1 MSPVAVG
8 GPALFIGTDTDYVA
22 LVRPELDPAD
32 PGVRQ
37 AAAQAGVTPEE
48 FAGAGDTWAVL
59 IEHDGEGGGFELP
72 GVRDAEPADFAERL
86 RAELVAATGGP
97 FTVDG
102 GALLRLD
109 ARPAGP
115 ATDDAGTDGDAGGGG
130 GAEAYVF
137 TAHVT
142 PPDDPSDDDAGT
154 PLTVET
160 GPLPVA
166 GLLADLDTFLG
177 SLA

>member
-1 MSPVAVG
+1 MSPVDAG
-8 GPALFIGTDTDYVA
+8 GPALFIGTGTDYVA

-37 AAAQAGVTPEE
+37 AAEQAGVTPEE

-72 GVRDAEPADFAERL
+72 GVRDTEPADFAERL
-86 RAELVAATGGP
+86 RAELAAATGGP

-109 ARPAGP
+109 ARPAG
-115 ATDDAGTDGDAGGGG
+115 ADAYA
-130 GAEAYVF
+130 F

-142 PPDDPSDDDAGT
+142 PPEDPSDEDAGT
-154 PLTVET
+154 PPTVET

-166 GLLADLDTFLG
+166 GLLADLDAFLG

>member
-37 AAAQAGVTPEE
+37 AAEQAGVTPEE
-48 FAGAGDTWAVL
+48 FAGPGDTWAVL
-59 IEHDGEGGGFELP
+59 IEHGGEGGGFELP

-86 RAELVAATGGP
+86 RAELAAATGGP

-109 ARPAGP
+109 ARPAGTT
-115 ATDDAGTDGDAGGGG
+115 TDADAGGTGG
-130 GAEAYVF
+130 DAYVF

-160 GPLPVA
+160 GPLSVA

>member
-1 MSPVAVG
+1 MSPVDAG
-8 GPALFIGTDTDYVA
+8 GPALFIGTGTDYVA

-37 AAAQAGVTPEE
+37 AAEQAGVTPEE

-72 GVRDAEPADFAERL
+72 GVRDTEPADFAERL
-86 RAELVAATGGP
+86 RAELAAATGGP
-97 FTVDG
+97 FMVDG

-109 ARPAGP
+109 ARPAG
-115 ATDDAGTDGDAGGGG
+115 ADAYA
-130 GAEAYVF
+130 F

-142 PPDDPSDDDAGT
+142 PPEDPSDEDAGT
-154 PLTVET
+154 PPTVET

-166 GLLADLDTFLG
+166 GLLADLDAFLG

>member
-1 MSPVAVG
+1 MSPVPVG

-37 AAAQAGVTPEE
+37 AAEQAGVTPQE

-59 IEHDGEGGGFELP
+59 VEHDGEGGGFELP
-72 GVRDAEPADFAERL
+72 GVRDAEPVDFAERL
-86 RAELVAATGGP
+86 RAELTAAAGGP

-102 GALLRLD
+102 GSLLRLD
-109 ARPAGP
+109 ARPADPG
-115 ATDDAGTDGDAGGGG
+115 AGTGAGGDAGTD
-130 GAEAYVF
+130 AYVF
-137 TAHVT
+137 LARVT
-142 PPDDPSDDDAGT
+142 PPEDPSGDDAGT

-166 GLLADLDTFLG
+166 ALLADLDAFLG

>member
-37 AAAQAGVTPEE
+37 AAAQAGVLPEE

-109 ARPAGP
+109 ARPAGT
-115 ATDDAGTDGDAGGGG
+115 ATDDAGTDGDAGG

-142 PPDDPSDDDAGT
+142 PPDDPSDDAGT

>member
-1 MSPVAVG
+1 MSPVDAG
-8 GPALFIGTDTDYVA
+8 GPALFIGTGTDYVA

-37 AAAQAGVTPEE
+37 AAEQAGVTPEE

-72 GVRDAEPADFAERL
+72 GVRDTEPADFAERL
-86 RAELVAATGGP
+86 RAELAAATGGP

-109 ARPAGP
+109 ARPAG
-115 ATDDAGTDGDAGGGG
+115 ADAYA
-130 GAEAYVF
+130 F

-142 PPDDPSDDDAGT
+142 PPEDPSDEDAGT

-166 GLLADLDTFLG
+166 GLLADLDAFLG

>member
-1 MSPVAVG
+1 VSPLATG

-32 PGVRQ
+32 PGVRR
-37 AAAQAGVTPEE
+37 AAEQAGVAPEE
-48 FAGAGDTWAVL
+48 FAGPGDTWAVL
-59 IEHDGEGGGFELP
+59 VERDGEGDGFELP
-72 GVRDAEPADFAERL
+72 GVRDAEPAGLAQRL
-86 RAELVAATGGP
+86 RAGLADAAGP

-102 GALLRLD
+102 GAVLRLD

-115 ATDDAGTDGDAGGGG
+115 GEYA
-130 GAEAYVF
+130 F

-142 PPDDPSDDDAGT
+142 PPDDAGT

-166 GLLADLDTFLG
+166 ALLDDLDAFLG

>member
-1 MSPVAVG
+1 MSPLAVG

-32 PGVRQ
+32 PGVRL
-37 AAAQAGVTPEE
+37 AAEQAGVAPEE
-48 FAGAGDTWAVL
+48 FAGPGDTWAVL
-59 IEHDGEGGGFELP
+59 VEHGGQGDGFELP
-72 GVRDAEPADFAERL
+72 GVRDAEPVLFAERL
-86 RAELVAATGGP
+86 RAGLTAADGP

-102 GALLRLD
+102 AVLRLD
-109 ARPAGP
+109 ARPAG
-115 ATDDAGTDGDAGGGG
+115 ADGYA
-130 GAEAYVF
+130 F

-142 PPDDPSDDDAGT
+142 PPDDAAT

-166 GLLADLDTFLG
+166 ALLADLDAFLG

>member
-1 MSPVAVG
+1 MSPIPAG

-22 LVRPELDPAD
+22 LVRPQLDPDD

-37 AAAQAGVTPEE
+37 AAEEAGVSPEE
-48 FAGAGDTWAVL
+48 LAGPGDTWAVL
-59 IEHDGEGGGFELP
+59 FERDGDGDGFELP

-86 RAELVAATGGP
+86 RAELLAASGP

-102 GALLRLD
+102 GAALRLE
-109 ARPAGP
+109 ARPA
-115 ATDDAGTDGDAGGGG
+115 DADG
-130 GAEAYVF
+130 YSF
-137 TAHVT
+137 TAHIT
-142 PPDDPSDDDAGT
+142 PPDDVLT

-160 GPLPVA
+160 GPLPA
-166 GLLADLDTFLG
+166 AALLTDLDAFLG

>member
-1 MSPVAVG
+1 MSPLAAG

-22 LVRPELDPAD
+22 LVRPALDPAD

-37 AAAQAGVTPEE
+37 AAEQAGVTPEE
-48 FAGAGDTWAVL
+48 LAGPGDTWAVL
-59 IEHDGEGGGFELP
+59 FERGGEGDGFELP
-72 GVRDAEPADFAERL
+72 GVRDAEPVDFAERL
-86 RAELVAATGGP
+86 RAELTAASGP

-102 GALLRLD
+102 GAALRLD
-109 ARPAGP
+109 ASPSGP
-115 ATDDAGTDGDAGGGG
+115 DAYA
-130 GAEAYVF
+130 F

-142 PPDDPSDDDAGT
+142 PPADIAT

-160 GPLPVA
+160 GPLSA
-166 GLLADLDTFLG
+166 AALLTDLDAFLG

>member
-1 MSPVAVG
+1 MSPAGAG
-8 GPALFIGTDTDYVA
+8 GPALFIGTGTDYVA

-37 AAAQAGVTPEE
+37 AAEQAGVPPEE

-59 IEHDGEGGGFELP
+59 AEHEGEGGGFELP
-72 GVRDAEPADFAERL
+72 GVRDTEPADFAERL
-86 RAELVAATGGP
+86 RAELAAATGGP

-109 ARPAGP
+109 ARPAG
-115 ATDDAGTDGDAGGGG
+115 ADAYA
-130 GAEAYVF
+130 F

-142 PPDDPSDDDAGT
+142 PPDDPSDEDAGT

-166 GLLADLDTFLG
+166 GLLADLDAFLG